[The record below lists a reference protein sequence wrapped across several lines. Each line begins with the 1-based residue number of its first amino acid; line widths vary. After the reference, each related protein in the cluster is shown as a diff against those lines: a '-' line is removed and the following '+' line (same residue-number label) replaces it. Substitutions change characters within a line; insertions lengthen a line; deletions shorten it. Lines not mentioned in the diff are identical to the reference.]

1 MQGHH
6 QDLQTEALVGRAVSP
21 RTNRRK
27 VTRTEVEGTAG
38 VEVIGIG
45 AAAKDIAAPLRP
57 ALLFGAQI
65 VSGLRPSCPRAAMPN
80 ATFAIKR

>member
-1 MQGHH
+1 MQGHQ

-27 VTRTEVEGTAG
+27 VTRTEVEGTAV

-65 VSGLRPSCPRAAMPN
+65 VLGLRPSCPRAAMPN
-80 ATFAIKR
+80 ATFATRR

>member
-27 VTRTEVEGTAG
+27 VTRTEVEGTAI
-38 VEVIGIG
+38 VEEIGTG